1 MFCLCFNVVV
11 VVVVGKHDGGCV
23 SFLVCLA
30 SCLVAGSCK
39 GGDHTVKP
47 QSYLVWTHWDQL
59 ASILVWTHWDQLASI
74 LVWTHWDQLA
84 SILGQ
89 QSLSIIQA

>member
-1 MFCLCFNVVV
+1 MVLGLGMFCLCFNVVV

-39 GGDHTVKP
+39 GGDHTVEP
-47 QSYLVWTHWDQL
+47 QS
-59 ASILVWTHWDQLASI
+59 
-74 LVWTHWDQLA
+74 
-84 SILGQ
+84 
-89 QSLSIIQA
+89 